1 MTIGFQEHLHGH
13 SHDHVHAAP
22 RFDIRRYLPS
32 AILAG
37 YALLILSLYARGVLT
52 WYINPSYVIPAV
64 LAAGVLLV
72 LSGALALRK
81 QAVHCDT
88 CCADGCDCSTSPT
101 KYHVYGVLAIP
112 LLLALLVPPHAL
124 ASFSAMQRGPQIAG
138 LGVVRGVSSVRRVSL
153 SVDTRSFAM
162 QDWVGAL
169 SADPNPA
176 DYLKKPV
183 VVTGL
188 VVHDP
193 ASTPKGYF
201 MVIRYLVTCCIA
213 DARPVGLIVKDT
225 SNGAIKDNQW
235 VTVSGTM
242 GEAED
247 AGQKIA
253 VVLPRSL
260 KTVKAGNPYI
270 Y

>member
-1 MTIGFQEHLHGH
+1 MTIGLQEHLHH
-13 SHDHVHAAP
+13 HDHAHSTP

-32 AILAG
+32 VILAG
-37 YALLILSLYARGVLT
+37 YGLLILSLYARGVLT
-52 WYINPSYVIPAV
+52 WYINPSYVLPAM

-72 LSGALALRK
+72 LAGTLAVRT
-81 QAVHCDT
+81 QTVHCDT
-88 CCADGCDCSTSPT
+88 CCEDGCDCSTSAT
-101 KYHVYGVLAIP
+101 SYRVYGLLAIP

-138 LGVVRGVSSVRRVSL
+138 LGVIRGASAVKRVSL
-153 SVDTRSFAM
+153 SIDTRTFSM
-162 QDWVGAL
+162 EDWVGAL

-176 DYLKKPV
+176 DYKGKPV
-183 VVTGL
+183 IVTGL

-193 ASTPKGYF
+193 ASTPRGYF

-213 DARPVGLIVKDT
+213 DARPVGLIVKD
-225 SNGAIKDNQW
+225 SSKGALKDNQW

-242 GEAED
+242 GAVED
-247 AGQKIA
+247 SGQKIA
-253 VVLPRSL
+253 VVVP
-260 KTVKAGNPYI
+260 KKMTAVKAGNPYI